1 MHFARA
7 DVEVDST
14 QGMDAGEAL
23 RDAADFE

>member
-7 DVEVDST
+7 HVEVDST

-23 RDAADFE
+23 RDSADFE